1 MYRTF
6 RSELQG
12 VAVCISAGLSR
23 TPAKVLI
30 DSGTIVEIFP
40 FSFTINANNALY
52 AKQAATLGSFS
63 GRAVFREFAMFLG
76 HSR

>member
-1 MYRTF
+1 
-6 RSELQG
+6 

-52 AKQAATLGSFS
+52 AHQACTSGSFS
-63 GRAVFREFAMFLG
+63 GCAFFREFAMFLN
-76 HSR
+76 HSK